1 MTAGADVLLHGRV
14 IGSLVEDER
23 SQWVFRF
30 AETYRRMAHRPTL
43 GQKFEDDL
51 TIAYRGKKGG
61 LPLLFATLASAIVCM
76 SGSSA
81 REYWSRAPGGASGGK
96 TPILAAHL
104 GIADG
109 DDITLLERLGRDLPG
124 AVEVRQITE
133 TPGEQVSELARAIE
147 PTEPIDQDGEW
158 LRFSLAGIQLKF
170 SVIIAEQRITLPAHG
185 RLGDWLVK
193 LPSRRFPGLCENEY
207 AIMKWA
213 QAAGFEV
220 PELVL
225 RESSA
230 LVGTLGEHA
239 EAGTRVL
246 AIRRFDRGDG
256 GQKTHQEDFA
266 QIVNLYPKY
275 KYDHFSYE
283 DVARLAAGIVG
294 DEAID
299 EMIRRLVLMIASGN
313 GDAHLKNWSLL
324 YPDRI
329 RARLAPLYDQVAT
342 VAWPEDLARSLALN
356 FGGTKTM
363 SQLGRDTL
371 ATFATRAGFDRER
384 VTALVDSTLARLTT
398 AWSEC
403 TRASDW
409 PLPCPTCGH
418 APRALGEDPA
428 AARQPAITTLSHR
441 AQLTPP

>member
-1 MTAGADVLLHGRV
+1 MTTGADVLLHGRV

-30 AETYRRMAHRPTL
+30 AEAYRRMTQRPTL

-51 TIAYRGKKGG
+51 TIAYRGKKGS
-61 LPLLFATLASAIVCM
+61 LPPFFANLVP
-76 SGSSA
+76 
-81 REYWSRAPGGASGGK
+81 EPGGELR
-96 TPILAAHL
+96 PILAAHL
-104 GIADG
+104 GVADG

-124 AVEVRQITE
+124 AVEVRQATE
-133 TPGEQVSELARAIE
+133 TREEQLTELDPAID

-193 LPSRRFPGLCENEY
+193 LASRRFPGLCENEY

-220 PELVL
+220 PELIL
-225 RESSA
+225 RESTA

-239 EAGTRVL
+239 EPGTRVL

-256 GQKTHQEDFA
+256 GRKTHQEDFA
-266 QIVNLYPKY
+266 QIVNLYPKH
-275 KYDHFSYE
+275 KYDHYSYE
-283 DVARLAAGIVG
+283 DVARLAAAIAG

-299 EMIRRLVLMIASGN
+299 EVIRRIVFMIASGN
-313 GDAHLKNWSLL
+313 GDAHLKNWSLI
-324 YPDRI
+324 YPDRV
-329 RARLAPLYDQVAT
+329 RARMAPLYDQVAT
-342 VAWPEDLARSLALN
+342 VAWPEDLARSLALK

-363 SQLGRDTL
+363 SQIGRDTV
-371 ATFATRAGFDRER
+371 TSFATRAGFDRTR
-384 VTALVDSTLARLTT
+384 VTELMDSTLARLAA

-403 TRASDW
+403 TRSSDW
-409 PLPCPTCGH
+409 PLPSPH
-418 APRALGEDPA
+418 ANALREHWAKTPLLRDSP
-428 AARQPAITTLSHR
+428 LSR
-441 AQLTPP
+441 L